1 MRPGRA
7 PSGNSITGRQHR
19 AAEIGHTLTLLTPS
33 RRRIDADHSPFSEVR
48 ETERQATLFVIAT
61 AAVGASA
68 SLVAALFLSNGLF
81 L

>member
-1 MRPGRA
+1 M
-7 PSGNSITGRQHR
+7 
-19 AAEIGHTLTLLTPS
+19 TLLTTS
-33 RRRIDADHSPFSEVR
+33 RRRTEQVRSPFSEVR

-68 SLVAALFLSNGLF
+68 SLVAALFLSHGVF

>member
-1 MRPGRA
+1 M
-7 PSGNSITGRQHR
+7 
-19 AAEIGHTLTLLTPS
+19 TLLTPS
-33 RRRIDADHSPFSEVR
+33 RRQIDADQSPFSEVR

>member
-1 MRPGRA
+1 MQRHDL
-7 PSGNSITGRQHR
+7 RQ
-19 AAEIGHTLTLLTPS
+19 LPS
-33 RRRIDADHSPFSEVR
+33 RVRPAEEALNLWRSRSRFRATLIAPPAEPAAR

>member
-1 MRPGRA
+1 M
-7 PSGNSITGRQHR
+7 
-19 AAEIGHTLTLLTPS
+19 TLLTPS
-33 RRRIDADHSPFSEVR
+33 RRRSDAGSNSFSEVR

-68 SLVAALFLSNGLF
+68 SLVAALFFSNGLF

>member
-1 MRPGRA
+1 M
-7 PSGNSITGRQHR
+7 
-19 AAEIGHTLTLLTPS
+19 TLLTPS
-33 RRRIDADHSPFSEVR
+33 RRRSDTGRSPFSEVR